1 MGPAGPMGPMGLTGA
16 AGPQGPQGQQGP
28 AGPRGADGAA
38 GQQGPQGPQG
48 TQGPQGPAGPAGQGL
63 TLVDANGATVGT
75 LLDGYN
81 GGVMR
86 QVGPDRVY
94 FQATAAGMPVSVVNF
109 LHTSLD
115 CSGPRYLPNQNGAAL
130 LFYAQV
136 NGSQLVYT
144 RLVDPGHSVGLVAKS
159 IEAMTPGQDFTA
171 PGTCYPQPDSE
182 SPQSMGAAVI
192 ANDPSVGTLVAPFRI
207 E

>member
-1 MGPAGPMGPMGLTGA
+1 M
-16 AGPQGPQGQQGP
+16 
-28 AGPRGADGAA
+28 
-38 GQQGPQGPQG
+38 
-48 TQGPQGPAGPAGQGL
+48 
-63 TLVDANGATVGT
+63 VDANGAPVGT

-94 FQATAAGMPVSVVNF
+94 FQAAAAGLPVPTVNF
-109 LHTSLD
+109 LHTSPD
-115 CSGPRYLPNQNGAAL
+115 CSGPRYLPNQNGAGL

-136 NGSQLVYT
+136 SGSQLVYT
-144 RLVDPGHSVGLVAKS
+144 RLVDPGYNVALVAKS
-159 IEAMTPGQDFTA
+159 IEAMTPGGDFTA

-182 SPQSMGAAVI
+182 SQQSMGVAVI
-192 ANDPSVGTLVAPFRI
+192 ANDPSVGALVAPFRV